1 MECFYRSKSFREE
14 GKPILGS
21 RKTIFTEG
29 KERGMSES
37 MEQLENT
44 VEGESQEKRSGE
56 QDVTV
61 DAETI
66 ETSVRTVEEEIND
79 AEDSI
84 SDTEGY
90 FNEEDQA
97 IVEQLKK
104 LMLKERTGNGIMFKK
119 VIKKVL
125 NLQTDRVI
133 ETIKYLKSKSI
144 TETNNL
150 ICAASVWMAKRIGL
164 KKEPQEYRSRNEP
177 IWKRRIQRDIR
188 D

>member
-1 MECFYRSKSFREE
+1 
-14 GKPILGS
+14 
-21 RKTIFTEG
+21 
-29 KERGMSES
+29 MSES

-44 VEGESQEKRSGE
+44 VEGESQEKLSGE

-66 ETSVRTVEEEIND
+66 ETNVRTVEEDIND

-104 LMLKERTGNGIMFKK
+104 LMLKDRTDNGIMFKK

-150 ICAASVWMAKRIGL
+150 ICAASVWMAERIGL